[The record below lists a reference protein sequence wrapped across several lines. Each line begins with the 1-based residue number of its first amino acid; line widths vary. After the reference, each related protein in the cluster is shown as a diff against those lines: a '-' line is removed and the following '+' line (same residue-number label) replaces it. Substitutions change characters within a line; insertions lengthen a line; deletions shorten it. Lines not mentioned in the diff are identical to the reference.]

1 MLRKTLKK
9 PKVLS
14 NKTFKPNKKNIVIIA
29 LICSAVLMILIA
41 AVFFFTKKE
50 PKTYDEYMELM
61 SQTLAMDKLATDV
74 SGAYQDIETQ
84 IGYDAYEAL
93 VLGVPVEEGSLYYE
107 TQQNNLG
114 AAKNEAEYAQELVK
128 QHEAEIRARG
138 GIVSLEDLQ
147 NYDTNQYSDAMARAK
162 IQGRYDEYIA
172 NLTAGGDKALEE
184 ARRAAAYEE

>member
-1 MLRKTLKK
+1 MSRKTLKK

-29 LICSAVLMILIA
+29 LICSAVLIGLIA

-61 SQTLAMDKLATDV
+61 SQTLAMDKLATDA
-74 SGAYQDIETQ
+74 SGAYQDLETQ

-114 AAKNEAEYAQELVK
+114 AAKNEAEYAQGLVK
-128 QHEAEIRARG
+128 QHEAEIRAKG

-162 IQGRYDEYIA
+162 IQGRYDEYIT